1 LLPEFRN
8 RGMHFA
14 AFFFAGAGAE
24 TRRSSM
30 NRLLATAALSALGF
44 LCIGPASAQEP
55 FIGEVRLL
63 GFNFCPTGWIVA
75 NGQLLNIAQFQAL
88 FALYG
93 TTYGGN
99 GVQNFAIPNLQG
111 RAPVGADP
119 QQPLGAPFGAST
131 VTLTMANL
139 PPHRHQLFGS
149 STTGNVGSPS
159 GALLG
164 TLGGKDYAPAG
175 SPADTAM
182 SANAIGL
189 TGNATPVS
197 TQSPSLSMTWCVALQ
212 GIFPSRP

>member
-1 LLPEFRN
+1 MD
-8 RGMHFA
+8 G
-14 AFFFAGAGAE
+14 
-24 TRRSSM
+24 
-30 NRLLATAALSALGF
+30 LLATAALSALGF
-44 LCIGPASAQEP
+44 LCVGPVRAQEP

-63 GFNFCPTGWIVA
+63 GFNFCPTGWTLA
-75 NGQLLNIAQFQAL
+75 NGQLLNIAQWQAL

-93 TTYGGN
+93 TTYGGD
-99 GVQNFAIPNLQG
+99 GVRNFAIPNLQG
-111 RAPVGADP
+111 RAPVGADA

-149 STTGNVGSPS
+149 SAMGGIGSPA
-159 GALLG
+159 GALLA
-164 TLGGKDYAPAG
+164 TLPGKDYASAG
-175 SPADTAM
+175 SPADTPM

-189 TGNATPVS
+189 TGNAAPVS